1 MNKLRHAASDAFKE
15 YWLEAL
21 LLAIAIG
28 NAEVL
33 REYLTSTGSQD
44 VWQLTVAIYAT
55 EILIATVSMWG
66 IPGLVLALVMF
77 CTSLWSISEQFG
89 DQAVGHAYF
98 SISLFAGS
106 VANYVRR
113 DQMSRSL
120 TKAFAKSKAPAV
132 PGQAP
137 QANPLIQFNSRG
149 QLDPKPFL
157 GMGARQLRD
166 IFQLSHN
173 KAKELREALAAG
185 QTVTKDWLEK
195 NRMAPNPQP
204 QAVPGKP
211 VSP

>member
-1 MNKLRHAASDAFKE
+1 MKLQKVQTLFKE
-15 YWLEAL
+15 YWLEGL

-33 REYLTSTGSQD
+33 REYLTNTGAKD

-55 EILIATVSMWG
+55 EVLIATVSMWG

-77 CTSLWSISEQFG
+77 VTSLWSINEQFG
-89 DQAVGHAYF
+89 AHAIGHSYF

-113 DQMSRSL
+113 YEQASKHN
-120 TKAFAKSKAPAV
+120 KAYAKASKPAV

-137 QANPLIQFNSRG
+137 QANPLVVFNSKG
-149 QLDPKPFL
+149 QLDPAPFL

-173 KAKELREALAAG
+173 KAKEMREALARG
-185 QTVTKDWLEK
+185 ETVTKQWLDQ
-195 NRMAPNPQP
+195 NRMTPAAPTPAP
-204 QAVPGKP
+204 AKGP
-211 VSP
+211 